1 MRKILIKLFFKNK
14 YLQVDLYGS
23 DKTKTTYFVK
33 PTRDYLITLKSK
45 TYKINPNHIYY
56 NSNGFRCVLVNDV
69 GAETINPSDFES
81 KFNADDFNTA
91 INNNL
96 IKQTFETF
104 SDNQIDWLKVIM
116 FGNLFI
122 SAVLL
127 YFILKMN
134 GAL

>member
-1 MRKILIKLFFKNK
+1 MKKTLIKLFFKNK
-14 YLQVDLYGS
+14 YLQVVYYGS
-23 DKTKTTYFVK
+23 DKIRKIYYVK
-33 PTRDYLITLKSK
+33 PTKDYLITINSK
-45 TYKINPNHIYY
+45 TYKINSNHIYY
-56 NSNGFRCVLVNDV
+56 TDNGFRSVIVNDLS
-69 GAETINPSDFES
+69 AETINPLDYES

-127 YFILKMN
+127 FYILKMN
-134 GAL
+134 GVL

>member
-1 MRKILIKLFFKNK
+1 MKKTLIKLFFKNK
-14 YLQVDLYGS
+14 YLQVVYYGS
-23 DKTKTTYFVK
+23 DKIRKIYYVK
-33 PTRDYLITLKSK
+33 PTKDYLITINSK
-45 TYKINPNHIYY
+45 TYKINSNHIFYT
-56 NSNGFRCVLVNDV
+56 SNGFRSVIVNDLS
-69 GAETINPSDFES
+69 AETINPLDFES

>member
-1 MRKILIKLFFKNK
+1 MKKTLIKLFFKNK
-14 YLQVDLYGS
+14 YLQVDFYGS
-23 DKTKTTYFVK
+23 DKTKKIYYVK
-33 PTRDYLITLKSK
+33 PTKDYLITINSK

-56 NSNGFRCVLVNDV
+56 NANGFRCVLVNDV
-69 GAETINPSDFES
+69 SAETIDPSDFES

-104 SDNQIDWLKVIM
+104 SDNQVDWLKVIM

>member
-1 MRKILIKLFFKNK
+1 MNKILIKLFLKHK
-14 YLQVDLYGS
+14 YLQVVFYGS
-23 DKTKTTYFVK
+23 DKNKTVYYVK
-33 PTRDYLITLKSK
+33 PTKDYLITIKSK

-56 NSNGFRCVLVNDV
+56 TVNGFRSVIVNDV
-69 GAETINPSDFES
+69 SAETINPLDFKS
-81 KFNADDFNTA
+81 KFNTDDFNTA

-104 SDNQIDWLKVIM
+104 TDNKIDWLKIIM

-127 YFILKMN
+127 FFILKMN

>member
-1 MRKILIKLFFKNK
+1 MNKLLIKLFFKNK
-14 YLQVDLYGS
+14 YLQVVFYGS
-23 DKTKTTYFVK
+23 DKNKSIYYVK
-33 PTRDYLITLKSK
+33 PTKDYLITILSK

-56 NSNGFRCVLVNDV
+56 TSNGFRSVIVNDIS
-69 GAETINPSDFES
+69 AETINPLNFRS

-104 SDNQIDWLKVIM
+104 SDNKIDWLKVIM

-122 SAVLL
+122 SAILL
-127 YFILKMN
+127 FLILKMN

>member
-1 MRKILIKLFFKNK
+1 MKKTLIKLFFKNK
-14 YLQVDLYGS
+14 YLQVVYYGS
-23 DKTKTTYFVK
+23 DKIRKIYYVK
-33 PTRDYLITLKSK
+33 PTKDYLITINSK
-45 TYKINPNHIYY
+45 TYKINSNHIFYT
-56 NSNGFRCVLVNDV
+56 SNGFRSVIVNDLS
-69 GAETINPSDFES
+69 AETFNPLDFES

-127 YFILKMN
+127 FYILKMN